1 MSTKNNAIVA
11 ATASA
16 IANALWAQVTA
27 SFELSKLIAS
37 LFEAT
42 SRDIKQAGEAVGLE
56 WNQIGGE
63 IEGGLPTRLLVEACH
78 QTSLTKEETRL
89 FIKATGLVSKQRAH
103 VLTSAVFDGISA
115 GEAKG
120 KGKGKGEK
128 GKGKEAVNPPLTAAD
143 VVKAIQSM
151 TLTAADAEA
160 IVRAVQAKL
169 A

>member
-1 MSTKNNAIVA
+1 MSTNNTATVS
-11 ATASA
+11 ATATA
-16 IANALWAQVTA
+16 IANALWAQATA
-27 SFELSKLIAS
+27 SLELSKLIAS

-42 SRDIKQAGEAVGLE
+42 SRDLTKAGEAVGLA

-63 IEGGLPTRLLVEACH
+63 VEGGLPTRYLVEACH
-78 QTSLTKEETRL
+78 NTSLTKEETRL
-89 FIKATGLVSKQRAH
+89 FVKATGLVSKQRAH

-115 GEAKG
+115 EKAKG
-120 KGKGKGEK
+120 GSKKDK
-128 GKGKEAVNPPLTAAD
+128 AVNPQLTTAD
-143 VVKAIQSM
+143 IVKAIQAM